1 VEPFGSGPAGTR
13 YVRQRRRL
21 KQTQFLEGRLA
32 RAFLKASIR
41 KHLERIRA
49 EADLVAKIVDRS
61 REQLA
66 KSLDLLRSTRDVQ
79 PDTFLG
85 RQNRT
90 PIALPYQEE

>member
-1 VEPFGSGPAGTR
+1 M
-13 YVRQRRRL
+13 QRRRL
-21 KQTQFLEGRLA
+21 KQTQYLEGRLA
-32 RAFLKASIR
+32 REFLKSIIE
-41 KHLERIRA
+41 HLERIRA

-66 KSLDLLRSTRDVQ
+66 KSLDLLRSTKDVQ

-85 RQNRT
+85 RQNQT